1 MKTALLV
8 IDMQKAI
15 FDYHPFDERAVV
27 QNVNKLIA
35 AARLAGVEVIF
46 VQHGEG
52 PGSDME
58 RGTRGWELIPE
69 IVPNPGERI
78 FQKEVSSAFEGTGLR
93 TYLDERGVDAPIIT
107 GCQTEWCVNATTKA
121 AAALGYHVSVVA
133 DGHST
138 IDTNQAK
145 ASDVIDRH
153 NREAWP
159 KIATVVSTAQVVA
172 TLLSPI
178 VARTS
183 IEKILMERFA
193 IDESYYAETIV
204 KYIGEDGRLT
214 MLPAKNKN
222 RTVFHLYLASRF
234 ELGKTYTEPE
244 VNEILK
250 RIDADYATHRRA
262 LIDNGLMSRSRD
274 GRSYGRN
281 P

>member
-15 FDYHPFDERAVV
+15 FDYKPFAERLVV
-27 QNVNKLIA
+27 ENVNRLIA
-35 AARLAGVEVIF
+35 AARLAGVEVVF
-46 VQHGEG
+46 VQHSEG

-58 RGTRGWELIPE
+58 HSTRGWELIPD
-69 IVPNPGERI
+69 IVPNPHETI
-78 FQKEVSSAFEGTGLR
+78 FQKAVPSAFGGTGLQA
-93 TYLDERGVDAPIIT
+93 YLDERGVDTLILT

-138 IDTNQAK
+138 IDTKQAK

-153 NREAWP
+153 NQQEWP
-159 KIATVVSTAQVVA
+159 KIATVIPTATVLA
-172 TLLSPI
+172 TLLSPG
-178 VARTS
+178 VSRTS

-193 IDESYYAETIV
+193 IDEAYYAETIA

-222 RTVFHLYLASRF
+222 RTVFHLYLASCF
-234 ELGKTYTEPE
+234 TLGKSYTEPE

-250 RIDADYATHRRA
+250 KIDADFATHRRA
-262 LIDNGLMSRSRD
+262 LIDCGLMSRSRD

>member
-1 MKTALLV
+1 MKAALLV

-15 FDYHPFDERAVV
+15 FDYHPYEEQSVV
-27 QNVNKLIA
+27 ENVNMLIS
-35 AARLAGVEVIF
+35 AARLAGVEAIF

-58 RGTRGWELIPE
+58 QGTRGWELIPE
-69 IVPNPGERI
+69 IAPNPGEKI
-78 FQKEVSSAFEGTGLR
+78 FQKSVPSAFENTGLKA
-93 TYLDERGVDAPIIT
+93 YLDERGVDSLILT

-121 AAALGYHVSVVA
+121 AAALGYHVSVVS

-138 IDTNQAK
+138 IDNPEAK
-145 ASDVIDRH
+145 ASAIIERH
-153 NREAWP
+153 NREVWP
-159 KIATVVSTAQVVA
+159 KLAAVVPAAAVIAKLSAPVVF
-172 TLLSPI
+172 
-178 VARTS
+178 RTS

-193 IDESYYAETIV
+193 IDEPYYAETIA

-234 ELGKTYTEPE
+234 ELGKSYTEPE

-250 RIDADYATHRRA
+250 RIDPDVATHRRA
-262 LIDNGLMSRSRD
+262 LIDCGLMSRSRD
-274 GRSYGRN
+274 GRAYTRN